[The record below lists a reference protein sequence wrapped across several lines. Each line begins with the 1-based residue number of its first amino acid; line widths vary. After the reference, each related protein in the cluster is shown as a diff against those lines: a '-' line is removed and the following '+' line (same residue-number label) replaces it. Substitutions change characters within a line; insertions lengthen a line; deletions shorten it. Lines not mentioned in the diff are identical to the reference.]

1 MLKELLLEARAQY
14 IKKDNDS
21 TLIYRG
27 TCVGLRA
34 EPTWRRCLA
43 RASRPLSTVILS
55 EAKKKML
62 VEDLSDYLAPATRRW
77 YSNRG
82 IPYRR
87 GYLLYGPPGT
97 GKSSLSLALAGHF
110 GMRIYIVSLNS
121 ISSSEENL
129 SNLFA
134 ELPRRCVVLL
144 EDIDTAGLTNT
155 RETSTPPA
163 NLTDN
168 GEASKSNQPDKAASS
183 DTLGR
188 LSLSG
193 LLNILDGVASQEGRV
208 LIMTTNHLK
217 KLDSALIRPGR
228 VDMTVE
234 FGRADGDI
242 AASIFTAIYTKLEG
256 EGADEG
262 GSESGVERLGAKRCT
277 EQDEVEAL
285 ALQFAAKMPAD
296 EFSPAE
302 VQGYLLRHK
311 RSARDAVRNVDSWV
325 AELRKQK
332 QKGSAPSEQG
342 TIAERKEGSKAEQ
355 KSLSQERAGEIDKDT
370 EEGRGSWTDQIRLDG
385 RPAEARPSALEA
397 GNDPPHGGPGPG
409 SDTSSSLDSAVR
421 EPRTPADI
429 GPANPTSEKRGVGK
443 SEDVV
448 IRI

>member
-14 IKKDNDS
+14 MKKDNDN

-55 EAKKKML
+55 EAKKKTL
-62 VEDLSDYLAPATRRW
+62 VEDLSDYLAPSTRRW

-110 GMRIYIVSLNS
+110 GMRIYIVGLNS
-121 ISSSEENL
+121 ISSNEENL

-163 NLTDN
+163 NLTEN
-168 GEASKSNQPDKAASS
+168 GEASKSNQPDKPANL
-183 DTLGR
+183 DTFGR

-208 LIMTTNHLK
+208 LIMTTNHLD

-228 VDMTVE
+228 VDMAIE

-256 EGADEG
+256 EEGEEAGEEADEG
-262 GSESGVERLGAKRCT
+262 GSEPGVERLEAKGVT
-277 EQDEVEAL
+277 EQDEIETL
-285 ALQFAAKMPAD
+285 ALQFAAKIPAD

-311 RSARDAVRNVDSWV
+311 RSARDAVRNADSWV

-332 QKGSAPSEQG
+332 KKGSAQSEQG
-342 TIAERKEGSKAEQ
+342 TIAERKEEPKAEQ
-355 KSLSQERAGEIDKDT
+355 KRLGQERAGEIDKDA
-370 EEGRGSWTDQIRLDG
+370 EEGRGSD
-385 RPAEARPSALEA
+385 
-397 GNDPPHGGPGPG
+397 
-409 SDTSSSLDSAVR
+409 
-421 EPRTPADI
+421 AD
-429 GPANPTSEKRGVGK
+429 
-443 SEDVV
+443 
-448 IRI
+448 

>member
-14 IKKDNDS
+14 MKKDIDS

-55 EAKKKML
+55 KAKKKML

-155 RETSTPPA
+155 RETTTPHA
-163 NLTDN
+163 NPTDN
-168 GEASKSNQPDKAASS
+168 GEAGKSNQPEKTANS

-208 LIMTTNHLK
+208 LIMTTNHLE

-228 VDMTVE
+228 VDMTIE

-262 GSESGVERLGAKRCT
+262 SSESGVELLEANRCT

-285 ALQFAAKMPAD
+285 ALQFAAKIPAD

-311 RSARDAVRNVDSWV
+311 RSARNAVRNVESWV

-332 QKGSAPSEQG
+332 EKGSAPSEQG
-342 TIAERKEGSKAEQ
+342 TIAERKEESKAE
-355 KSLSQERAGEIDKDT
+355 
-370 EEGRGSWTDQIRLDG
+370 
-385 RPAEARPSALEA
+385 
-397 GNDPPHGGPGPG
+397 
-409 SDTSSSLDSAVR
+409 
-421 EPRTPADI
+421 
-429 GPANPTSEKRGVGK
+429 
-443 SEDVV
+443 
-448 IRI
+448 

>member
-1 MLKELLLEARAQY
+1 M
-14 IKKDNDS
+14 KKDNDN

-55 EAKKKML
+55 EAKKKTL
-62 VEDLSDYLAPATRRW
+62 VEDLSDYLAPSTRRW

-110 GMRIYIVSLNS
+110 GMRIYIVGLNS
-121 ISSSEENL
+121 ISSNEENL

-155 RETSTPPA
+155 RETCTPPA
-163 NLTDN
+163 NLTGN
-168 GEASKSNQPDKAASS
+168 GEANKTNQLDKPANS
-183 DTLGR
+183 DTFGR

-208 LIMTTNHLK
+208 LIMTTNHMD

-228 VDMTVE
+228 VDMAIE

-256 EGADEG
+256 EEADEEVDEG
-262 GSESGVERLGAKRCT
+262 GTESGVERLEAKRGT
-277 EQDEVEAL
+277 EKDDIETL
-285 ALQFAAKMPAD
+285 ALQFAAKIPAD

-311 RSARDAVRNVDSWV
+311 RSARDAVRNVDPWV

-332 QKGSAPSEQG
+332 KKGSASSEQG
-342 TIAERKEGSKAEQ
+342 TIAERKEEPKAEQ
-355 KSLSQERAGEIDKDT
+355 KRLGQERAGEIDKDA
-370 EEGRGSWTDQIRLDG
+370 EGRASLADQIRLDG
-385 RPAEARPSALEA
+385 SSAEASPSALEA
-397 GNDPPHGGPGPG
+397 ESGPPAGGSGFG
-409 SDTSSSLDSAVR
+409 TDTS
-421 EPRTPADI
+421 
-429 GPANPTSEKRGVGK
+429 
-443 SEDVV
+443 
-448 IRI
+448 

>member
-14 IKKDNDS
+14 MKKDNNN

-55 EAKKKML
+55 EAKKKTL

-155 RETSTPPA
+155 RETSTPA
-163 NLTDN
+163 NPTEN
-168 GEASKSNQPDKAASS
+168 GDVSKSNQPDKPANP
-183 DTLGR
+183 DTFGR

-208 LIMTTNHLK
+208 LIMTTNHLD

-228 VDMTVE
+228 VDMTIE

-256 EGADEG
+256 EEADEEADED
-262 GSESGVERLGAKRCT
+262 GSESGVERLEAKRGT

-285 ALQFAAKMPAD
+285 ALQFAAKIPAD
-296 EFSPAE
+296 AFSPAE
-302 VQGYLLRHK
+302 VQGYLLRH
-311 RSARDAVRNVDSWV
+311 
-325 AELRKQK
+325 
-332 QKGSAPSEQG
+332 
-342 TIAERKEGSKAEQ
+342 
-355 KSLSQERAGEIDKDT
+355 
-370 EEGRGSWTDQIRLDG
+370 
-385 RPAEARPSALEA
+385 
-397 GNDPPHGGPGPG
+397 
-409 SDTSSSLDSAVR
+409 
-421 EPRTPADI
+421 
-429 GPANPTSEKRGVGK
+429 
-443 SEDVV
+443 
-448 IRI
+448 